1 MAFFAHSPGRRIVI
15 AASILAAAIVADFVA
30 ADDSGTEKVDV
41 LLTLWATPVG
51 GGTEA
56 RATVGGPISVGHP
69 GNAMV
74 GNSILKASN
83 LVCGGVSGSGSGPSE
98 LEKRVA
104 DVWRVSYRMLPSDSG
119 LSNVELTWEHLHA
132 HTPGVL
138 EHVAGDTHAVG
149 LKEGEHHVL
158 DYLGAGEPG
167 VGECGYR
174 NVYVAVTAKPVEDP
188 ALADAMLAYDL
199 WWQHSDLD
207 GSKRN
212 SRFQAT
218 GRQGQK
224 LDFNFSPLLVP
235 LAEGE
240 VSGVAASDLQASLLI
255 SGNIRGRLHPDGSI
269 EVTLDAQRDLR
280 TEFAGKFTGTSSCG
294 AGDKTFTLQVGE
306 PVSLILPTPD
316 CRFSVVGQPAF
327 TIDETKLYAH
337 REDSLVLTVTRAR

>member
-218 GRQGQK
+218 GRQGRK
-224 LDFNFSPLLVP
+224 LDLSFSALPLSSG
-235 LAEGE
+235 EGDAR
-240 VSGVAASDLQASLLI
+240 GVELNGFQASLLI
-255 SGNIRGRLHPDGSI
+255 SGSIRGRVRPDGSV
-269 EVTLDAQRDLR
+269 EVSLDARRDLH
-280 TEFAGKFTGTSSCG
+280 TDLAGKQAGSSSCG
-294 AGDKTFTLQVGE
+294 AGDKTISLRPGE
-306 PVSLILPTPD
+306 PVSIVLPKPA
-316 CRFSVVGQPAF
+316 CRFIDDGQPGF
-327 TIDETKLYAH
+327 SIDLAKLYAD